1 MITNFA
7 IVDGALRLKEV
18 ARRRAT
24 FCVVAPAAK
33 APVSSPAPRLV
44 CHWAIDPLTG
54 GLSARWT
61 EASPD
66 AGATQNCDQDID
78 PGRPGSRISL
88 LPQFGHGRTGV
99 TELQAA

>member
-7 IVDGALRLKEV
+7 IDDGALRLKEV
-18 ARRRAT
+18 ARRRAI

-33 APVSSPAPRLV
+33 APVSRRAPKLV

-54 GLSARWT
+54 GLSARWA

-78 PGRPGSRISL
+78 PGRPGSGVSL
-88 LPQFGHGRTGV
+88 LPQFDHTRSCV
-99 TELQAA
+99 IELQAA